1 MTRFRL
7 VMIPLALVAAAGPA
21 GAQRWGGSPNPAG
34 QRGSAVETRQATAGS
49 WNDIA
54 SKWGGSP
61 VRSEA
66 EPRARAVY
74 VIPPDAY
81 FPVAI
86 AAPAPVTVTYVI
98 DTVYMAAS
106 PSPVDMRVV
115 RSGRP
120 EPQLTAMDVYR
131 QQRFK
136 QP

>member
-1 MTRFRL
+1 
-7 VMIPLALVAAAGPA
+7 
-21 GAQRWGGSPNPAG
+21 
-34 QRGSAVETRQATAGS
+34 
-49 WNDIA
+49 
-54 SKWGGSP
+54 
-61 VRSEA
+61 
-66 EPRARAVY
+66 VY